1 MMLLV
6 VTMTV
11 KLVGD
16 VACDS

>member
-1 MMLLV
+1 MLLV